1 MIRQIA
7 EKLDFP
13 ADAIDCLIKA
23 KELLYTNE
31 HAAKLFGIAKEQV
44 FTPADLTYMDTLSAI
59 AEETG
64 INRYTLDMLF
74 FLSCADRMRALYD
87 EKGIDESIYWASLS
101 DLKYKLTECK
111 KLHGAYGSF
120 TKNWFPRFLRAE
132 AFALGRLQYEAK
144 PFPMEAYGDLLK
156 QGDIVCNCHIPSSG
170 ALLGEDV
177 LASLKMAY
185 DFYPQYRRN
194 GILPITC
201 NSWLLYPPVA
211 ELFKKGSNLDWFY
224 KIFEI
229 LNTKVQEHNSD
240 FWRIFNLPF
249 SEENL
254 QNAPENSSLQRSI
267 KAFLQAGNHLGA
279 GLGIILFDGEN
290 ILTQR

>member
-1 MIRQIA
+1 MHNACEALFQGALPVNVTGLQALR
-7 EKLDFP
+7 
-13 ADAIDCLIKA
+13 ADSVHQ
-23 KELLYTNE
+23 EVE
-31 HAAKLFGIAKEQV
+31 SAAQQV
-44 FTPADLTYMDTLSAI
+44 CTLV
-59 AEETG
+59 ENG
-64 INRYTLDMLF
+64 CRYRDI
-74 FLSCADRMRALYD
+74 SIVCADM
-87 EKGIDESIYWASLS
+87 G
-101 DLKYKLTECK
+101 
-111 KLHGAYGSF
+111 
-120 TKNWFPRFLRAE
+120 
-132 AFALGRLQYEAK
+132 
-144 PFPMEAYGDLLK
+144 AYGDLLK
-156 QGDIVCNCHIPSSG
+156 QGDVVCNCHIPSSG

-211 ELFKKGSNLDWFY
+211 ELFKEGSNLDRFY

-229 LNTKVQEHNSD
+229 LKTKEQEHNSD